1 MHIYEHNFRMNDI
14 QRYIKTPRG
23 KGGDKDHRRHHKN
36 KDLQKFKKTVKRL
49 KIETDAFQRFLDML

>member
-14 QRYIKTPRG
+14 QREIKTPLCEGEDR
-23 KGGDKDHRRHHKN
+23 DHRRHLKK

>member
-14 QRYIKTPRG
+14 QREIKTPRCEG
-23 KGGDKDHRRHHKN
+23 EDRDHRRHNKN
-36 KDLQKFKKTVKRL
+36 KDIQKFKKTVKRL